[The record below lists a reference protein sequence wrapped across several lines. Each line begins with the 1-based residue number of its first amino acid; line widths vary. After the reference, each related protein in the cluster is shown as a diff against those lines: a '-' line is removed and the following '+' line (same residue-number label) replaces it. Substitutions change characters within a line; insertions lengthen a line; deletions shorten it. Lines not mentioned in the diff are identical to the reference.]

1 MQPNR
6 GVRAAALQLQEQVSS
21 PIYGARQQFIA
32 ADKPPRLSFDLLCS
46 PTAAVIASAL
56 LTILIGWIDYKTPA
70 DFALTVFYFAPVVM
84 ATWRAGRKAGWFIA
98 VLCGVT
104 LLLADSMMPRS
115 GHVVALS
122 YVNAGTLV
130 LASIAV
136 AELVLSYRRAQ
147 QRLETLLALRT
158 VSLSEIH
165 HRVKNN
171 LQIVSSLLRLQS
183 SKFADPAVR
192 DVFTECRDRIN
203 AMARLHEQLYD
214 EVGHSHLDFA
224 PHLREL
230 AEMLVR
236 SHTPPGCK
244 LSLNVS
250 ADHAPLDLDQS
261 ILLSLIANELLLN
274 PLKHA
279 FHGRPAG
286 KIDAELGA
294 TPDRIILTI
303 RDDGIGFVSPPSGVD
318 EHRGSGMD
326 LVRAMSRQLGGEFV
340 INHAPAAG
348 TCATVTFPSKL
359 SRQQADVH
367 S

>member
-171 LQIVSSLLRLQS
+171 LQIVSS
-183 SKFADPAVR
+183 
-192 DVFTECRDRIN
+192 
-203 AMARLHEQLYD
+203 
-214 EVGHSHLDFA
+214 
-224 PHLREL
+224 
-230 AEMLVR
+230 
-236 SHTPPGCK
+236 
-244 LSLNVS
+244 
-250 ADHAPLDLDQS
+250 
-261 ILLSLIANELLLN
+261 
-274 PLKHA
+274 
-279 FHGRPAG
+279 
-286 KIDAELGA
+286 
-294 TPDRIILTI
+294 
-303 RDDGIGFVSPPSGVD
+303 
-318 EHRGSGMD
+318 
-326 LVRAMSRQLGGEFV
+326 
-340 INHAPAAG
+340 
-348 TCATVTFPSKL
+348 
-359 SRQQADVH
+359 
-367 S
+367 